1 MKIKNIITNLRLKW
15 RIHKLT
21 KKAEQE
27 KRRCAAA
34 YADWRDDEYNM
45 GPCKF
50 IWGVQ
55 RSKEANPS
63 FCTLND
69 IAIYYNRDA
78 DMYFLLL
85 DFPANLQQAQD
96 KMKFLIQCLQAF
108 QVYIQSLPDGY
119 TFSAA
124 SHLEEGFEAW
134 NLCGKTIDELY
145 TKFTILLYGYQKAL
159 KTPQ

>member
-1 MKIKNIITNLRLKW
+1 MKFKYWWINLRCRW
-15 RIHKLT
+15 RLWKAVQRA
-21 KKAEQE
+21 KKEN
-27 KRRCAAA
+27 RRCAAQ
-34 YADWRDDEYNM
+34 YPDWRDDEFNM

-50 IWGVQ
+50 IWGIQ
-55 RSKEANPS
+55 RSKEARPS

-69 IAIYYNRDA
+69 ITVYYNRDT
-78 DMYFLLL
+78 DLYFLLL

-96 KMKFLIQCLQAF
+96 KIKFLIQCLQAF
-108 QVYIQSLPDGY
+108 QIYMQSLPDGY

-134 NLCGKTIDELY
+134 NLSGKTIDELY